1 MCSFLYTLGYPHGI
15 QKLYPPSQTL
25 AGQKYIYRT
34 AGYLGYLVIS
44 CTLKMVTESVPE
56 MEYFHTLTW
65 PSAQEDCIEVT

>member
-1 MCSFLYTLGYPHGI
+1 MVYKNCTL
-15 QKLYPPSQTL
+15 SQTL
-25 AGQKYIYRT
+25 AGQKYMYLT
-34 AGYLGYLVIS
+34 AGYLVIS